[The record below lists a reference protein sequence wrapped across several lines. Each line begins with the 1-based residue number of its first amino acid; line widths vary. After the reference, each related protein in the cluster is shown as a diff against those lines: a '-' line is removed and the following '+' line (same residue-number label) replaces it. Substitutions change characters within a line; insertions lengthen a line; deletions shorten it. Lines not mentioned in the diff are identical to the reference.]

1 MVSIFALCGR
11 NQQGIGTCALSDW
24 VAAHEDEEFVDLL
37 YDTIENVTGKFL
49 YFEQMWSLYSKN
61 KFPGSFYLN
70 PIFEVRKLNPRFLF
84 F

>member
-49 YFEQMWSLYSKN
+49 YFRKMYLEISLKSQ
-61 KFPGSFYLN
+61 
-70 PIFEVRKLNPRFLF
+70 VV
-84 F
+84 